1 MAADPGIFQS
11 LLQPVRSVADY
22 GADMDRRE
30 LVQEQLQGTKRVNA
44 LQALTMDQT
53 RQTMA
58 DTQRKQNALR
68 MAVQSA
74 GANADPLKFANTLL
88 SNPDTMDAGVA
99 LQKHLADT
107 AEVQA
112 RTSKI
117 GGEAQAGSFKL
128 GEDKRKAAIQQAA
141 SYNSPDEAIAQLNSA
156 VQSGAMP
163 MQVAT
168 AMQRMIQT
176 DPKWQL
182 RLVMGISDPKEMMAA
197 LQPHMVSAGG
207 ALVNTNPLAGPT
219 GQGVATAIPI
229 TQSADNKATVGASM
243 ANAAAVRDAART
255 TGDATRAAAN
265 TQRDQATEMKLADD
279 YRAQSKE
286 FGQAQSAHKQLT
298 ATLGSATTSP
308 AATLAAATKFMKI
321 LDPGSVVRESELG
334 MALAASGILDRA
346 ANYISTLQSGQK
358 LTATQA
364 KDFKDI
370 SDKMYVAA
378 QQVQQTI
385 DADYKAKAKA
395 YGLRPEMVTQDL
407 GQNSGTVPPNVAAAL
422 AKHGSK

>member
-22 GADMDRRE
+22 SSDMDAQDLKRQQ
-30 LVQEQLQGTKRVNA
+30 LVGA
-44 LQALTMDQT
+44 T
-53 RQTMA
+53 R
-58 DTQRKQNALR
+58 QNAL
-68 MAVQSA
+68 AALVAQQTQSEMSDKA
-74 GANADPLKFANTLL
+74 EKRNRLQRLYSGLPASADPLARARAMQADPMLAA
-88 SNPDTMDAGVA
+88 DGVA
-99 LQKHLADT
+99 AEKAIRDAERVQGQTAKDAADAAKTGGETADASLKRYRGALDFIDTPQGAARWLQAQYQDPALSSHMQALGTFEQAVQRIPQTPQEFQQWRQQAGMGMENFQKLLLDREKA
-107 AEVQA
+107 AEVKRNNIA
-112 RTSKI
+112 TDATSR
-117 GGEAQAGSFKL
+117 SNN
-128 GEDKRKAAIQQAA
+128 R
-141 SYNSPDEAIAQLNSA
+141 
-156 VQSGAMP
+156 
-163 MQVAT
+163 
-168 AMQRMIQT
+168 
-176 DPKWQL
+176 
-182 RLVMGISDPKEMMAA
+182 
-197 LQPHMVSAGG
+197 
-207 ALVNTNPLAGPT
+207 
-219 GQGVATAIPI
+219 
-229 TQSADNKATVGASM
+229 ATVGASM
-243 ANAAAVRDAART
+243 ANAAAVRDAAKT
-255 TGDATRAAAN
+255 AGDATRAAAN
-265 TQRDQATEMKLADD
+265 TQRDQAAEMKLADD

-334 MALAASGILDRA
+334 MALAASGVLDRA
-346 ANYISTLQSGQK
+346 TNYISTLQSGQK

-407 GQNSGTVPPNVAAAL
+407 GQNAKTVNWGDL
-422 AKHGSK
+422 K